1 MVSMGQGHI
10 RYHVVCGAPPAA
22 YAGDL
27 VELAKPPGWEVC
39 VVATPLGTRFVNLE
53 RLAELAGRPVCH
65 HFKRPSGED
74 PFPQPNAI
82 AVAPATFNT
91 VNKLVA
97 GIADTLALALLCG
110 YLAASVP
117 IVVAANVNPRW
128 RATRSTEAVSPSCG
142 NGACGWST
150 SRPRRRRRSARR
162 SRGSGSSRPCRHPAA
177 RLRASGLRRVR
188 PWW

>member
-1 MVSMGQGHI
+1 MVSMGQGHSL
-10 RYHVVCGAPPAA
+10 YHVVCGAPPAA

-27 VELAKPPGWEVC
+27 VELAKRAGWEVC
-39 VVATPLGTRFVNLE
+39 VVATPLGTGFVDLE

-65 HFKRPSGED
+65 HFKRPSEED
-74 PFPQPNAI
+74 PPFPQPNAI

-110 YLAASVP
+110 YPAASVP
-117 IVVAANVNPRW
+117 IVVAPNVSPCW
-128 RATRSTEAVSPSCG
+128 RATRSTEAVSPSWG

-188 PWW
+188 P